1 MPKIQLDVVVSQR
14 KNRTDGFINYGQKAD
29 LSFYQIPVIIIEGGK
44 PGKTLLVDGAMHGDE
59 TEGSE
64 AIIKLAAEKGYMNGT
79 AENIHRSASLKY
91 GSFYCDQPCNNCG
104 WLQPESGISRT

>member
-1 MPKIQLDVVVSQR
+1 MSKIQLDVVVSQR
-14 KNRTDGFINYGQKAD
+14 GNRTDGFINYGQKAD

-64 AIIKLAAEKGYMNGT
+64 AIIKLQ
-79 AENIHRSASLKY
+79 SLRERN
-91 GSFYCDQPCNNCG
+91 STVHLSEFR
-104 WLQPESGISRT
+104 L

>member
-44 PGKTLLVDGAMHGDE
+44 PGKTLLVVEPCME
-59 TEGSE
+59 MRQ
-64 AIIKLAAEKGYMNGT
+64 KGQK
-79 AENIHRSASLKY
+79 RL
-91 GSFYCDQPCNNCG
+91 
-104 WLQPESGISRT
+104 

>member
-64 AIIKLAAEKGYMNGT
+64 AIIKLAAELEGQ
-79 AENIHRSASLKY
+79 ELSLIH
-91 GSFYCDQPCNNCG
+91 
-104 WLQPESGISRT
+104 I

>member
-44 PGKTLLVDGAMHGDE
+44 PGKHCLLME
-59 TEGSE
+59 PCMEMRQ
-64 AIIKLAAEKGYMNGT
+64 KGQK
-79 AENIHRSASLKY
+79 RL
-91 GSFYCDQPCNNCG
+91 
-104 WLQPESGISRT
+104 